1 MGFEERGTS
10 DQLELLGVGIV
21 IKEGFNEP
29 KLDQTKGVGGVRGF
43 KQDLVTVVEV
53 EGEHDGRGS

>member
-21 IKEGFNEP
+21 IREGDNEP
-29 KLDQTKGVGGVRGF
+29 KLDQTKEVGGVRGF
-43 KQDLVTVVEV
+43 KQDLVTVVEI
-53 EGEHDGRGS
+53 EGEHEGGCT